1 VLNFV
6 PRTPGGLVTLF
17 LCGDVMTGRG
27 LDQILPH
34 PSDPV
39 LYEPGVKSA
48 TRYVELAEEANGPI
62 PKPVDFAYIW
72 GDALAEWERVA
83 PDARII
89 NLETAVTYS
98 SDWVDK
104 GINYRMHPDNVAC
117 LTVAKIDCCALANN
131 HVLDWGATGLV
142 ATLETLGKAHI
153 TTAGAGRNLRE
164 AEAPAVLESK
174 GLGRI
179 LVFAYGL
186 ETSGIPWDWAAAE
199 DRPGVNLLAD
209 LSDTTV
215 DHIKAGIR
223 AVQRPG
229 DLVVA
234 SLHWGAN
241 WGYGVPR
248 AQRAFA
254 HKLIDAGVHVL
265 HGHSSHHVKG
275 IEVYKDQLILYG
287 CGDFLNDYEGIGGWE
302 YYRGDLSLMYF
313 ATFEPSTGRLVS
325 LRMTPMQIKH
335 FRENRAS
342 RKDAEWLKET
352 LNGEGK
358 KLGTRVELEK
368 DNTLTLWWGE

>member
-1 VLNFV
+1 
-6 PRTPGGLVTLF
+6 
-17 LCGDVMTGRG
+17 
-27 LDQILPH
+27 
-34 PSDPV
+34 
-39 LYEPGVKSA
+39 
-48 TRYVELAEEANGPI
+48 
-62 PKPVDFAYIW
+62 
-72 GDALAEWERVA
+72 
-83 PDARII
+83 
-89 NLETAVTYS
+89 
-98 SDWVDK
+98 
-104 GINYRMHPDNVAC
+104 
-117 LTVAKIDCCALANN
+117 
-131 HVLDWGATGLV
+131 
-142 ATLETLGKAHI
+142 
-153 TTAGAGRNLRE
+153 
-164 AEAPAVLESK
+164 
-174 GLGRI
+174 
-179 LVFAYGL
+179 
-186 ETSGIPWDWAAAE
+186 
-199 DRPGVNLLAD
+199 
-209 LSDTTV
+209 
-215 DHIKAGIR
+215 
-223 AVQRPG
+223 VQRPG

>member
-1 VLNFV
+1 
-6 PRTPGGLVTLF
+6 
-17 LCGDVMTGRG
+17 
-27 LDQILPH
+27 
-34 PSDPV
+34 
-39 LYEPGVKSA
+39 
-48 TRYVELAEEANGPI
+48 
-62 PKPVDFAYIW
+62 VDCAYIW

-215 DHIKAGIR
+215 DHIKADIR